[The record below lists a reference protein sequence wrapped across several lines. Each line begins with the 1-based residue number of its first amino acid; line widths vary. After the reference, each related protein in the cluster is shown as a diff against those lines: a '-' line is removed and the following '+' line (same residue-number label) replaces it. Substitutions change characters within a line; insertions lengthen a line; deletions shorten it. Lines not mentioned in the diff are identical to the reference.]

1 MPIKALIISNYNDLH
16 STRPEA
22 EIFIGLAKQ
31 GFDISIMTFGET
43 PFADAFKEAGI
54 KLIDFHPKDKNNT
67 TEISRIR
74 KYLIDNNI
82 QVMMLFNSEAIVSGI
97 KAAKNLPTKVVLYRG
112 YDGNINWWDPS
123 AYLKYLHP
131 RVDKI
136 VCNSKGVEQTIQNQL
151 FVKKDKTITINK
163 GHRVEWYDDYKAID
177 IKKELNIE
185 QDALLFVNVC
195 INRRM
200 KGLPYYFKAINMLPK
215 NLKAHFLFV
224 GKDMETK
231 ENLDLVN
238 ASVYKENIHFLGFR
252 KDALSIVK
260 ACDVFVLPSIKGE
273 SITKSVIEAMCL
285 SKPCII
291 SDIKGNVELQIKEY
305 NQFIVKAKDQ
315 NSLSKA
321 LVNMIQ
327 FENRLEM
334 AKASRKHI
342 EEQLNCDNTVKEY
355 GDLFIELSKS

>member
-1 MPIKALIISNYNDLH
+1 MAVKALIISNYNNFH

-22 EIFIGLAKQ
+22 EIFIGLAQK
-31 GFDISIMTFGET
+31 GFDISIMTFKDS
-43 PFADAFKEAGI
+43 PFENAFKQAGV
-54 KLIDFHPKDKNNT
+54 KLIDFHPKHKNNT

-74 KYLIDNNI
+74 KYLMDNDI

-97 KAAKNLPTKVVLYRG
+97 KAAKGLKTKVVLYRG

-136 VCNSKGVEQTIQNQL
+136 VCNSKGVEQTIQSQL

-163 GHRVEWYDDYKAID
+163 GHRVEWYDEYEAID
-177 IKKELNIE
+177 IKNELNINK
-185 QDALLFVNVC
+185 DALLFVNVC

-200 KGLPYYFKAINMLPK
+200 KGLPYFFKAINLLPE
-215 NLKAHFLFV
+215 NLNAHFLFV
-224 GKDMETK
+224 GKDMETE
-231 ENLDLVN
+231 ENLKLVEK
-238 ASVYKENIHFLGFR
+238 SPYKNNIHFLGFR

-291 SDIKGNVELQIKEY
+291 SDIAGNEELQLENYK
-305 NQFIVKAKDQ
+305 QFVVK
-315 NSLSKA
+315 SKNKNDLTRA
-321 LVNMIQ
+321 LKAMIN
-327 FENRLEM
+327 FENREEM
-334 AKASRKHI
+334 GRASRIHIKNKINCNSTI
-342 EEQLNCDNTVKEY
+342 EEY
-355 GDLFIELSKS
+355 GNFFLELTKN